1 MKLELRENMIVR
13 TKDGYISQY
22 KYYDYNIGEGLIGK
36 LLCIPLSNG
45 TFANIEN
52 IKKFSYNIIDLLEVG
67 DVVVTNNLCGEITK
81 IDKENN
87 RIYTT
92 SYDEESDD
100 PVDSM
105 FKKQEKTVRIAVLY
119 PENIDIIM
127 DRMGGLAT
135 VLSDAI
141 LAKSGF
147 DIKNTSIL

>member
-1 MKLELRENMIVR
+1 MKK
-13 TKDGYISQY
+13 KD
-22 KYYDYNIGEGLIGK
+22 N
-36 LLCIPLSNG
+36 
-45 TFANIEN
+45 T
-52 IKKFSYNIIDLLEVG
+52 
-67 DVVVTNNLCGEITK
+67 EITTNEEQLK
-81 IDKENN
+81 EKRKYTKKVQKTKEDLKEEKDIEEKENLTPLEEAIIGWKN
-87 RIYTT
+87 KYGTIYETKTGGETIIWRGITRSEYKDIMST